1 MDKKTST
8 STMKKSTTR
17 PRTSTTANSKT
28 SGTSRP
34 SSGTTRPSSGTTRPS
49 SGTTRPSSGTTRPS
63 SGTTRPSSGTA
74 RASSSASTTRS
85 TSRTGHLIGSADRR
99 AVFKKCTENNL
110 DDRKKYEVSNV
121 KYDDA
126 KLSQSQ
132 MQSII
137 KWALDKWKT
146 KGDVDFNLKTY
157 KGMKTLEEELLCR
170 FLRPSELIR
179 LMYMMDMSIFIREVT
194 VPIKPTISAED
205 IVGHLGAHAYTLTK
219 KFDLLY
225 VWYHSEGNKLVMYAV
240 EHGYKGGE
248 GKGKIERAIKFL
260 EGKGFVNPDKS
271 IVWKMKHT
279 PVQPGSAADKHLKNL
294 T

>member
-1 MDKKTST
+1 
-8 STMKKSTTR
+8 
-17 PRTSTTANSKT
+17 
-28 SGTSRP
+28 
-34 SSGTTRPSSGTTRPS
+34 
-49 SGTTRPSSGTTRPS
+49 
-63 SGTTRPSSGTA
+63 
-74 RASSSASTTRS
+74 
-85 TSRTGHLIGSADRR
+85 
-99 AVFKKCTENNL
+99 VFKKCTENNL

-146 KGDVDFNLKTY
+146 KGDVYFNLKTY

-170 FLRPSELIR
+170 YLRPSELIR

-205 IVGHLGAHAYTLTK
+205 IVGHLGAHAYALTK

-260 EGKGFVNPDKS
+260 EGKGFVNTDKS